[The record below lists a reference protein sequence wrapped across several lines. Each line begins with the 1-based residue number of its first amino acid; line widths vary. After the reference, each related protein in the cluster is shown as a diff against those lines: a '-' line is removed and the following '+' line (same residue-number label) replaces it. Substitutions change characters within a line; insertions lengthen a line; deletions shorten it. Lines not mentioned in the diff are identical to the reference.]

1 MNFTVY
7 TKDNCPYCQK
17 LKLVLELTGKDF
29 VSYNLGSD
37 FTKTEF
43 YQKFGKGST
52 FPQVICDDKKLGGC
66 SDTINFLKEQRVI
79 KS

>member
-7 TKDNCPYCQK
+7 TKNDCPYCQK

-29 VSYNLGSD
+29 VSYNLGED
-37 FTKTEF
+37 FTKKEF
-43 YQKFGKGST
+43 YEKFGINST
-52 FPQVICDDKKLGGC
+52 FPQVICDDKNLGGC
-66 SDTINFLKEQRVI
+66 SDTIEFLREQQVI

>member
-7 TKDNCPYCQK
+7 TKDNCPYCKK

-29 VSYNLGSD
+29 VTYTLGSD
-37 FTKTEF
+37 FSKNQF
-43 YQKFGKGST
+43 YEKFGEGST
-52 FPQVICDDKKLGGC
+52 FPQVICDSQKIGGC
-66 SDTINFLKEQRVI
+66 IDTIKFLREKKVI